1 MMSCKN
7 NSRNAYYTMLNKYG
21 ITKNENENKD
31 CFSLVTI
38 PENAQGQVTQQDP
51 DLVRACTRQDPESKY
66 ISFLTCNENTKHKVL
81 KDLERATDKSFVTT
95 IVEKT
100 EKSPES
106 HTYINYCV
114 IL

>member
-1 MMSCKN
+1 MSCKN
-7 NSRNAYYTMLNKYG
+7 NSTNAYYTMLNKYG
-21 ITKNENENKD
+21 ITKNENED

-38 PENAQGQVTQQDP
+38 PENAQGQVTQEQ
-51 DLVRACTRQDPESKY
+51 QHKY
-66 ISFLTCNENTKHKVL
+66 VSFLTSTENTKTQL
-81 KDLERATDKSFVTT
+81 KDLERAADKSFLTT

-100 EKSPES
+100 EKSSES

>member
-1 MMSCKN
+1 MSCKN
-7 NSRNAYYTMLNKYG
+7 NSTNAYYTMLNKYG
-21 ITKNENENKD
+21 ITKNENED

-38 PENAQGQVTQQDP
+38 PENAQGQVTQGQ
-51 DLVRACTRQDPESKY
+51 VTQEQQHKY
-66 ISFLTCNENTKHKVL
+66 VSFLTSTENTKTQL
-81 KDLERATDKSFVTT
+81 KDLERAADKSFLTT

-100 EKSPES
+100 EKSSES